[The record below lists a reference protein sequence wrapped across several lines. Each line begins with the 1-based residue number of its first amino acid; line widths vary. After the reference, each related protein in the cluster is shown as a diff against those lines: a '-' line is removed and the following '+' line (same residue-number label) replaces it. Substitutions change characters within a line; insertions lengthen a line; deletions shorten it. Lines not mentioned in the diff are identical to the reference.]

1 VSPAS
6 SSPPNPLGSPGTVR
20 PADPPSGASGGGVA
34 RRGDAHP
41 DADADEAAGG
51 ASFSLGG
58 GPLPKATD
66 ERPAGPGDDEAE
78 TSSSASV
85 APKPREPAPDQPYRT
100 LFEQAPV
107 GMFLFD
113 TAQRITDCNARF
125 AEILRSP
132 RDRLVGLDLRLL
144 RDESVLPAIEDALRG
159 ESAVFEGP
167 YFATQSAARLFVTLR
182 ASPVRDRQGIVVGG
196 VGLLEDNTDRVLMQA
211 RLLTADRMVSIGTL
225 AAGVAHEV
233 NNPLA
238 YVLANIDGVRRKKLP
253 HVRSVIDDLVVEASS
268 GSAVHEA
275 SESLADIEE
284 MLRIARDGADRVR
297 TIVGDLKT
305 FSRGDDASRAPVDV
319 RRVLDVATNIAWN
332 EIRQRASFVKS
343 FSEVPLVLANDARL
357 GQVFLN
363 LLLNAVQ
370 ALDGT
375 SNDPIIGVRVFSD
388 DHGRAVVEVG
398 DTGVGVTQDSQ
409 ARVFDPFFT
418 TKDGGTGLGL
428 WIAQSIVSSLGGQI
442 ALLVGKQIH
451 NSEAPSDYSTVFRV
465 TLPPVVSELDRSA
478 RTLRRRV
485 LVVDDALDVTN
496 PTWNA
501 LADEHDVVVAS
512 SGTLGLSLIRK
523 DGRFDVILH
532 DPSASGPHSFAECL
546 ADERPDLVSRL
557 VSLDTCPRPFTL
569 DAVRDAVAERA
580 RRA

>member
-1 VSPAS
+1 VAA
-6 SSPPNPLGSPGTVR
+6 NGTEH
-20 PADPPSGASGGGVA
+20 G
-34 RRGDAHP
+34 
-41 DADADEAAGG
+41 DEAIDLDLGKVDRARETDAPSLAGR
-51 ASFSLGG
+51 A
-58 GPLPKATD
+58 D
-66 ERPAGPGDDEAE
+66 
-78 TSSSASV
+78 
-85 APKPREPAPDQPYRT
+85 PAPDEPYRT

-132 RDRLVGLDLRLL
+132 RERLVGLDLRLL

-159 ESAVFEGP
+159 EAAVFEGP

-182 ASPVRDRQGIVVGG
+182 ASPVRDRQGVVVGG

-238 YVLANIDGVRRKKLP
+238 YVLANIDGVRRKKL
-253 HVRSVIDDLVVEASS
+253 VIDELVVEASS
-268 GSAVHEA
+268 GSAIHDA
-275 SESLADIEE
+275 AASLADVEE

-370 ALDGT
+370 ALDGS

-428 WIAQSIVSSLGGQI
+428 WIAQSIVSSLSGQI

-546 ADERPDLVSRL
+546 AAERPDLVSRL

-569 DAVRDAVAERA
+569 DAVRDVVAERA

>member
-1 VSPAS
+1 MSLSAPPDPAPPLAPEGSGAPARRAEPAAS
-6 SSPPNPLGSPGTVR
+6 S
-20 PADPPSGASGGGVA
+20 
-34 RRGDAHP
+34 
-41 DADADEAAGG
+41 
-51 ASFSLGG
+51 
-58 GPLPKATD
+58 
-66 ERPAGPGDDEAE
+66 
-78 TSSSASV
+78 
-85 APKPREPAPDQPYRT
+85 EPEEPYRT

-113 TAQRITDCNARF
+113 QALRITDCNARF

-132 RDRLVGLDLRLL
+132 MERLVGLDMRLL

-159 ESAVFEGP
+159 TAGVYEGP
-167 YFATQSAARLFVTLR
+167 YFATQSTTRLFVTLR
-182 ASPVRDRQGIVVGG
+182 VSPVRDRHGVVVGG

-225 AAGVAHEV
+225 AAGVAHEI

-238 YVLANIDGVRRKKLP
+238 YVLANIDSVRRKKLP
-253 HVRSVIDDLVVEASS
+253 QVASLLDGVRARAADLVEGEEADAA
-268 GSAVHEA
+268 G
-275 SESLADIEE
+275 LALEEIEE

-297 TIVGDLKT
+297 AIVGDLKT

-357 GQVFLN
+357 GQVFMN

-370 ALDGT
+370 ALEGET
-375 SNDPIIGVRVFSD
+375 GEATIGVRVFTD
-388 DHGRAVVEVG
+388 DHGRAIVEVG
-398 DTGVGVTQDSQ
+398 DTGPGVGPDAQS
-409 ARVFDPFFT
+409 RVFDPFFT

-428 WIAQSIVSSLGGQI
+428 WIAQSIVSSMGGQI

-451 NSEAPSDYSTVFRV
+451 DSEAPLAYSTVFRV
-465 TLPPVVSELDRSA
+465 TLPPVVSEHDRAA

-485 LVVDDALDVTN
+485 LVVDDALDITN

-501 LADEHDVVVAS
+501 LADEHDVIVAS
-512 SGTLGLSLIRK
+512 SGHLGLSLVRAG
-523 DGRFDVILH
+523 GRFDVILH
-532 DPSASGPHSFAECL
+532 DPSASGPSSFADSL
-546 ADERPDLVSRL
+546 ASVRADLVPCL
-557 VSLDTCPRPFTL
+557 VSLDQCSRPFTL
-569 DAVRDAVAERA
+569 DAVRDLVAERA
-580 RRA
+580 RQA

>member
-1 VSPAS
+1 MI
-6 SSPPNPLGSPGTVR
+6 
-20 PADPPSGASGGGVA
+20 
-34 RRGDAHP
+34 P
-41 DADADEAAGG
+41 DAPALGEERSSKGREPEPNG
-51 ASFSLGG
+51 ATG
-58 GPLPKATD
+58 AV
-66 ERPAGPGDDEAE
+66 
-78 TSSSASV
+78 SSA
-85 APKPREPAPDQPYRT
+85 PEEPYRT

-113 TAQRITDCNARF
+113 TALRITDCNARF

-132 RDRLVGLDLRLL
+132 LDRLQGLDMRLL
-144 RDESVLPAIEDALRG
+144 RDESVLPAIEDALKG
-159 ESAVFEGP
+159 QAGVYEGP
-167 YFATQSAARLFVTLR
+167 YFATQSTTRLFVSLR
-182 ASPVRDRQGIVVGG
+182 VSPVRDRHGVVVGG

-225 AAGVAHEV
+225 AAGVAHEI

-238 YVLANIDGVRRKKLP
+238 YVLANIDSVRRKKLP
-253 HVRSVIDDLVVEASS
+253 QIKGLLDGLHGRTGDETASDEMSTAGGVVE
-268 GSAVHEA
+268 E
-275 SESLADIEE
+275 IET

-370 ALDGT
+370 ALEGESGDA
-375 SNDPIIGVRVFSD
+375 IIGVRVFSD

-398 DTGVGVTQDSQ
+398 DTGVGVSPDAQP
-409 ARVFDPFFT
+409 RVFDPFFT

-428 WIAQSIVSSLGGQI
+428 WIAQSIVSSMGGQI

-451 NSEAPSDYSTVFRV
+451 DSEAPSAYSTVFRV
-465 TLPPVVSELDRSA
+465 TLPPVVSEHDRSA
-478 RTLRRRV
+478 RTHRRRV
-485 LVVDDALDVTN
+485 LVVDDALDITN

-512 SGTLGLSLIRK
+512 SGTLGLSLIRR

-532 DPSASGPHSFAECL
+532 DPTVSGPGSFAACL
-546 ADERPDLVSRL
+546 AEVRPDLVPRL
-557 VSLDTCPRPFTL
+557 VSLDSCSRPFTL
-569 DAVRDAVAERA
+569 DAVRDVVAEQA
-580 RRA
+580 RKS